1 MVIGLLTGGSDCQ
14 GLNAAIR
21 SVIRSALQS
30 NCKVTGFH
38 QGWKG
43 LLEDKPMPL
52 DLSNVSGIL
61 PTGGTILGTSRLN
74 PRKIKEELPTIEA
87 NLKKHGIDAL
97 IGLGGVDTQSVLF
110 ELHKTGFPVIGI
122 PATLDNDL
130 GCTEYCIGFMS
141 SVDVVA
147 DALDKLHTTASSHH
161 RVIILEV
168 MGRRSGWIALYGGL
182 AGGADWI
189 IIPEVQTYFSDLS
202 EHLKKRREMG
212 KYFSIIVVAESAK
225 MPEIPMPDLKDKD
238 DTGQLRLDRRN
249 IGMRIGEHVEK
260 TTGFETRVTVL
271 GHLQRGGSPVA
282 FDRIL
287 ATRYGSYAVE
297 MAVKKQFGKMAAF
310 RGGNI
315 ESVDL
320 AKVVQESP
328 RPVPI
333 QLYNTARMFY

>member
-21 SVIRSALQS
+21 SIIRSAIQS
-30 NCKVTGFH
+30 DIKVVGFN

-43 LLEDKPMPL
+43 LLENHPIPL
-52 DLSNVSGIL
+52 GLENVSGIL
-61 PTGGTILGTSRLN
+61 PTGGSILGTSRIN
-74 PRKIKEELPTIEA
+74 PKKIKEGIPTIEE
-87 NLKKHGIDAL
+87 NLRKQGIDVL
-97 IGLGGVDTQSVLF
+97 VGLGGVEAQSVLL
-110 ELHKTGFPVIGI
+110 ELHKKGFPVIGV
-122 PATLDNDL
+122 PATLDNDI

-189 IIPEVQTYFSDLS
+189 IIPEVQTYFSDLAD
-202 EHLKKRREMG
+202 HLKKRREMG

-287 ATRYGSYAVE
+287 ATRFGSHAVE

-310 RGGNI
+310 RGNNI